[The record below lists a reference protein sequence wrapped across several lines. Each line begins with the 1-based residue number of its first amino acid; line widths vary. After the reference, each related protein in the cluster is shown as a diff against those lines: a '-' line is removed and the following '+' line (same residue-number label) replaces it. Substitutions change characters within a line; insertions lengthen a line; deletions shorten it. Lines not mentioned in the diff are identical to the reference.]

1 MIYDARSYLNALAN
15 KVMSGGFENTKDYYR
30 DCDLVF
36 CDIDN
41 IHAVRDA
48 ITKVHEMGNQTSVNS
63 VKWLSQLEATNWL
76 QLTSKILQA
85 ANQVVESI
93 TQKQLNVL
101 VHCTDGWDRTAQMC
115 AIA

>member
-15 KVMSGGFENTKDYYR
+15 KVMSGGYENTKDYYR

-48 ITKVHEMGNQTSVNS
+48 ITKVHELGN
-63 VKWLSQLEATNWL
+63 
-76 QLTSKILQA
+76 
-85 ANQVVESI
+85 
-93 TQKQLNVL
+93 
-101 VHCTDGWDRTAQMC
+101 
-115 AIA
+115 